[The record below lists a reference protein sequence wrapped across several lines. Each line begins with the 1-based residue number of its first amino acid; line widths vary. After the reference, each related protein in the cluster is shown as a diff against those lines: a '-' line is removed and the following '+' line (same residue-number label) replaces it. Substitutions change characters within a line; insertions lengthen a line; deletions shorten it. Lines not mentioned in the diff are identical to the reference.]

1 MKAFLD
7 RPIEGDWPYLWIDA
21 TYLKVRQN
29 GRIISVAVIVAV
41 GVNTD
46 GRREV
51 LGMDIGPSE
60 AETFW
65 TAFLRKLA
73 RRGLRGV
80 KLVISDAHEGI
91 KASVSKVLTA
101 TWQRCRVHLQS
112 AVPWRMPV
120 AAGVASSPPSSPPLS
135 PRTTPKPPVSSGAAS
150 QTRSARRWPSS
161 LR

>member
-1 MKAFLD
+1 MSRLCEEIDERVKAFLD

-21 TYLKVRQN
+21 TYVKMRQQ
-29 GRIISVAVIVAV
+29 GRIVSVAVIVAV
-41 GVNTD
+41 GVNGD

-80 KLVISDAHEGI
+80 KLVISDAHKGL
-91 KASVSKVLTA
+91 KAAIAKVLSA
-101 TWQRCRVHLQS
+101 TWQRCRVGLLKNL
-112 AVPWRMPV
+112 P
-120 AAGVASSPPSSPPLS
+120 ASDSISQRCDEVGACWGDADRSSTS
-135 PRTTPKPPVSSGAAS
+135 
-150 QTRSARRWPSS
+150 SS
-161 LR
+161 LALCVS